1 MLRGMKIALE
11 LTDEQ
16 EQQMWK
22 SVGVARWCYN
32 YAITRAKEYYLNH
45 LEDKSLPKTL
55 SEGAIRN

>member
-32 YAITRAKEYYLNH
+32 
-45 LEDKSLPKTL
+45 
-55 SEGAIRN
+55 